1 MMKIIRYIFLII
13 ISSCYSQ
20 SAFQNSGNVQMH
32 ENAEVGFHIDLVNN
46 GTFNQN
52 LGLAGFYS
60 PDASLSIS
68 GSEIP
73 RFFDV
78 EVEVVNHLFL
88 DVNTEVVNSV
98 SYIVG
103 DVITPRENP
112 EIALDYLRD
121 AFYILEDD
129 DKNTDGYASYSGD
142 LEFGFPIGDNDKLRP
157 LIATN
162 TIPYTIIKAAY
173 FDENPNFPST
183 FSTNFTT
190 TNVDVLLGKVS
201 DLEFWDFD
209 GPDTSLVTLTWD
221 AESEITNLVE
231 NINNLRVVGWHIIDE
246 EWKDLGNSGTTGNLS
261 EGTINSFVFN
271 PSDYEVLTFGAL
283 VKEEGLTIYNLVSP
297 NNDGVNETF
306 VIEGI
311 EAFNNDLVIYN
322 RWGNKVY
329 EATNYKND
337 WGGISNVAL
346 VIDRNKKLPAGTYYY
361 VLNVKSE
368 NISTAGWLY
377 INY

>member
-1 MMKIIRYIFLII
+1 MKMIRYIFFILIG
-13 ISSCYSQ
+13 SCYSQ
-20 SAFQNSGNVQMH
+20 SSFQNFGNIQMH

-46 GTFNQN
+46 GAFNNN

-60 PDASLSIS
+60 SDASLSIS

-73 RFFDV
+73 RFFNV

-88 DVNTEVVNSV
+88 DINTEVINSV
-98 SYIVG
+98 SYIAG

-112 EIALDYLRD
+112 EIALDYLND

-129 DKNTDGYASYSGD
+129 EKNTDGYASYSGD
-142 LEFGFPIGDNDKLRP
+142 LEFSFPIGDNDKLRP

-162 TIPYTIIKAAY
+162 TNSSTIIKAAY

-183 FSTNFTT
+183 FLTNFTT
-190 TNVDVLLGKVS
+190 TKVDLLLGKVS

-209 GPDTSLVTLTWD
+209 GPDNSLVTLTWD
-221 AESEITNLVE
+221 AESDITNIVE
-231 NINNLRVVGWHIIDE
+231 DIKDLRVVGWHIIDQ
-246 EWKDLGNSGTTGNLS
+246 EWKDLGNSGVTGTLF

-271 PSDYEVLTFGAL
+271 PFDYEVLTFGAL

-311 EAFNNDLVIYN
+311 EALNNNLTIYN

-329 EATNYKND
+329 ETTNYKND
-337 WGGISNVAL
+337 WGGISNVNL
-346 VIDRNKKLPAGTYYY
+346 VINRNKKLPAGTYYY
-361 VLNVKSE
+361 VLKVKSKS
-368 NISTAGWLY
+368 ISTAGWLY